1 MEMRKVK
8 LKVTRHEWWVPEY
21 EVPAHMTDD
30 EALEHVQTE
39 RPEEVY
45 DEYHSKDSYDQEC
58 WSVLVKESDNALV
71 E

>member
-8 LKVTRHEWWVPEY
+8 LKVTRHERWFPEY

-39 RPEEVY
+39 HPEEVY
-45 DEYHSKDSYDQEC
+45 DEYHNKDSYDQEC
-58 WSVLVKESDNALV
+58 WSVLVESSSEEAA
-71 E
+71 